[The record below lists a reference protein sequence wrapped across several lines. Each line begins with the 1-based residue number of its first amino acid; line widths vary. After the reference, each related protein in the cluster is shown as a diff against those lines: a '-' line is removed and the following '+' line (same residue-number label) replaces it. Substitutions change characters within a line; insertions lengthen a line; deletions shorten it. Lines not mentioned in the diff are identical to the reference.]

1 MTVFSVE
8 VSVDERNPSR
18 SCGHAGSEI
27 RHTFMGTKLQ
37 GKSVTE
43 VSQMLICPIAN
54 NAAAGGSETVR
65 VFKERHLCACVSAN
79 PSSCDGRPTTSLPCS
94 CDVGKMTVGHTSAAQ
109 IKRAPHHTTTKT
121 TTQHRRKSG
130 QLNRMTDWK
139 TQTRYLHYR
148 PTTASRRHTS
158 DRPHRSQSGS
168 PCQGESSSVFDSTA
182 AVLLATLR
190 VQSQA
195 RQLKALIT

>member
-121 TTQHRRKSG
+121 TTPSKVGSAEPNDRLENSNSIPTLQAYYSQQTTHLRPPAQITVRFSVSG
-130 QLNRMTDWK
+130 R
-139 TQTRYLHYR
+139 
-148 PTTASRRHTS
+148 
-158 DRPHRSQSGS
+158 
-168 PCQGESSSVFDSTA
+168 
-182 AVLLATLR
+182 
-190 VQSQA
+190 
-195 RQLKALIT
+195 I